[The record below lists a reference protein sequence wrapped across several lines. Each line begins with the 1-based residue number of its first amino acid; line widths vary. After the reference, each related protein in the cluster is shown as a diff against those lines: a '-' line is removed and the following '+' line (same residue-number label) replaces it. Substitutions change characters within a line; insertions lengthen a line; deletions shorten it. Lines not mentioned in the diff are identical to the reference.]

1 MRRKK
6 NRLAECPINNHY
18 DASAT
23 GVPVRSGGGGRG
35 VGSRAQSGVNMDLV
49 TASAISIG
57 VLGGI
62 GALLLLSPFAMGLQI
77 GVALIGL
84 ATFYQ
89 CGGKDAGL
97 GKAIVHNIFGAV
109 MALIMLLLVIFIP
122 LSGAIGAPLWIGICV
137 LITLF
142 VLVVASKWA
151 TLGDIPASILG
162 YASMAAFVGS
172 SAAVTGVSFD
182 NPFVNVAISLI
193 IGAVLGYLAE
203 KLTGAVAKK

>member
-1 MRRKK
+1 
-6 NRLAECPINNHY
+6 
-18 DASAT
+18 
-23 GVPVRSGGGGRG
+23 
-35 VGSRAQSGVNMDLV
+35 
-49 TASAISIG
+49 
-57 VLGGI
+57 
-62 GALLLLSPFAMGLQI
+62 MGLQI

-162 YASMAAFVGS
+162 YAAVLALAFTGKTMAAP
-172 SAAVTGVSFD
+172 AVSLD
-182 NPFVNVAISLI
+182 NPFVGAVIALV
-193 IGAVLGYLAE
+193 IGAVLGWIAE
-203 KLTGAVAKK
+203 KLTGALAKK